1 MANETIDVAMVTQ
14 FSDQVHV
21 AAQQSKA
28 RLRPFCKIKQMTGD
42 VFAYDGL
49 GLAEATEIL
58 GRHQPVVFSDIEHR
72 RRKISRRRFALVLPV
87 DASDVR
93 GALIAPESEY
103 AMACAKAMERVF
115 DRVVVAAL
123 FASVYTGRE
132 FGTTVTYA
140 NDGGRT
146 VTATAGVTYEKL
158 VEVNQNFIDDEI
170 GNEVPVSKMMAIT
183 GDEHTAFMKETELI
197 SGDYNRSYVVE
208 KGEIQNACGIQLVK
222 FAGAINTPI
231 LTVSGGV
238 RDCFVLAQDGMCV
251 GMSKEMEI
259 KIEDRPDLH
268 ETKQVS
274 IVFELG
280 AVRTEG
286 ARVMKFTTTD

>member
-21 AAQQSKA
+21 QAQQSKA

-58 GRHQPVVFSDIEHR
+58 GRHQPVVFSDIEHK

-140 NDGGRT
+140 SDGVRT
-146 VTATAGVTYEKL
+146 VTATSGATYEKL
-158 VEVNQNFIDDEI
+158 LEVNQNFIDDEI

-197 SGDYNRSYVVE
+197 SGDYNRNYVVE
-208 KGEIQNACGIQLVK
+208 KGEIQSACGIQLVK
-222 FAGAINTPI
+222 FAGAITTPI

-251 GMSKEMEI
+251 GMSKEMDI